1 MEKKMYIEK
10 VEIENFRIFG
20 EKVEI
25 KKPEELEIKINKKI
39 PIWKKVTRHRFSWK
53 QPWVTLQ

>member
-25 KKPEELEIKINKKI
+25 FFQEGLNMLIGENN
-39 PIWKKVTRHRFSWK
+39 SGK
-53 QPWVTLQ
+53 QL

>member
-25 KKPEELEIKINKKI
+25 FFQKD
-39 PIWKKVTRHRFSWK
+39 
-53 QPWVTLQ
+53 